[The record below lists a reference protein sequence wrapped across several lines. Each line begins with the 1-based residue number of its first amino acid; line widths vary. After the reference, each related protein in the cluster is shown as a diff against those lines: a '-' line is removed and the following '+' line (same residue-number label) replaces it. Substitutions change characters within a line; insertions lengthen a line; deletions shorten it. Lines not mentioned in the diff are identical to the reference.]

1 MKQKYNQM
9 SIERVTDE
17 IENICDEYGSFIDTD
32 CVDEIIEKFFD
43 SYDCSFTLQGMT
55 EKEAQSFCGVLKGM
69 IEEYISEVETV

>member
-55 EKEAQSFCGVLKGM
+55 KKESYSFCGVLKGM